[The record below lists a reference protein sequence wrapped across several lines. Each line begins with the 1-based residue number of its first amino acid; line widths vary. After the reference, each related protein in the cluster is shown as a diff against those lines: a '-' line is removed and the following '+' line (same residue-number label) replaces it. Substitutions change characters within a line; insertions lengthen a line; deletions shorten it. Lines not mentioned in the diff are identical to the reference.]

1 MVVNYHR
8 QAFALQEELNA
19 VEKEIKRLNKLKKEY
34 SGKLELCIESAKAT
48 GQREFNGYK
57 LKDIT
62 KTRNSNVILIDKI
75 KAERPEIL
83 WNIGTYAMPAED
95 VAWTEE
101 LKARY
106 LDGYDYSSH
115 YTLLLGQLDDY
126 LGKKAA
132 EDYKE
137 QVATVTI
144 TTVVE
149 RVENKPEDIIEC
161 D

>member
-1 MVVNYHR
+1 MVANYHQ

-19 VEKEIKRLNKLKKEY
+19 IEKEIKHLNKLKKEF
-34 SGKLELCIESAKAT
+34 SGKLEEYIKIAKAT
-48 GQREFNGYK
+48 GHREFGGYK
-57 LKDIT
+57 LKDVT

-75 KAERPEIL
+75 KAERPDIL

-106 LDGYDYSSH
+106 LDGYDYSGH
-115 YTLLLGQLDDY
+115 YTLLLGQLDEY
-126 LGKKAA
+126 LGKK
-132 EDYKE
+132 ESENYKE
-137 QVATVTI
+137 KIENVTI

-149 RVENKPEDIIEC
+149 RVEKEPEDIIEC